1 MPHVNHYGQPVG
13 APLPDW
19 QPVAAPPRRALTGR
33 FCTLTPL
40 QQAHANALHAA
51 YALAP
56 DDRDWTWLGSSRPPS
71 PAAMRDW
78 IENKLNDPAL
88 ISFTVVDNRS
98 QQAVGVVCYAN
109 IECENGAIEIGHVT
123 WSRHMQRNVI
133 GSEAIILLLRQAF
146 ALGYRRV
153 AWRCDSLNH
162 ASRRAAERLGFTF
175 EGRFRQAMTRKQRNR
190 DTDWLSMID
199 AEWPDRARAFDAW
212 LAPSNIDEAGHARHS
227 LRHFYPAG
235 EPPA

>member
-13 APLPDW
+13 VPLPDW
-19 QPVAAPPRRALTGR
+19 QPLAAPPRHALPGR

-40 QQAHANALHAA
+40 QHAHAHDLHAA
-51 YALAP
+51 FALAP
-56 DDRDWTWLGSSRPPS
+56 DDRDWTWLGSTWPSS
-71 PAAMRDW
+71 PAAMHDW
-78 IENKLNDPAL
+78 IGIKINDPGL
-88 ISFTVVDNRS
+88 ISFAVMDNRS

-109 IECENGAIEIGHVT
+109 IERENGAIEIGHVT
-123 WSRHMQRNVI
+123 WSPRMQRNVL

-199 AEWPDRARAFDAW
+199 NEWPARARAFDAW
-212 LAPSNIDEAGHARHS
+212 LAPSNIDDAGHARHP
-227 LRHFYPAG
+227 LRDFYRTDAPF
-235 EPPA
+235 